1 MRLEPWSVVESNW
14 AHAIEHGN
22 HLHED
27 RMATTYDKAPAGRAQ
42 QSLSPRAGVQKM
54 GGSSGLA
61 EVLNVI
67 LETGIVVDVW
77 VRVSII
83 GIEILTVEVRAVI
96 ASVDTYLRYAEAIG
110 LTTLA
115 AAPRTAEP
123 LALPSGLPGLPGM
136 PALGGPSED
145 EILAYLEAHPD
156 GVRLSELQAYFGT
169 ERAELQSILNR
180 LVQDEAAALDPERK
194 VYRPSGVLVPALP

>member
-1 MRLEPWSVVESNW
+1 M
-14 AHAIEHGN
+14 AISY
-22 HLHED
+22 D
-27 RMATTYDKAPAGRAQ
+27 RAPAGRSQ
-42 QSLSPRAGVQKM
+42 QGGASRGGVQKM

-67 LETGIVVDVW
+67 LEKGIVIDAW

-83 GIEILTVEVRAVI
+83 GIEILTVEARVVV

-123 LALPSGLPGLPGM
+123 LGLPAGLPGLPGL
-136 PALGGPSED
+136 PGIGGPSED
-145 EILAYLEAHPD
+145 EILAYLDSHPD
-156 GVRLSELQAYFGT
+156 GVRLSELQAYFGA
-169 ERAELQSILNR
+169 ERAELEGILSR
-180 LVQDEAAALDPERK
+180 LVQEEAAVLDPERR
-194 VYRPSGVLVPALP
+194 VYRPGSALVPALP

>member
-1 MRLEPWSVVESNW
+1 M
-14 AHAIEHGN
+14 AIS
-22 HLHED
+22 
-27 RMATTYDKAPAGRAQ
+27 YDKAPAVRPQ
-42 QSLSPRAGVQKM
+42 QAARGGVQKM

-67 LETGIVVDVW
+67 LEKGIVVDVW

-110 LTTLA
+110 LTSLA
-115 AAPRTAEP
+115 AAPRTAAEP
-123 LALPSGLPGLPGM
+123 LALPSGLPGLPGL
-136 PALGGPSED
+136 PGLSGPSEE

-169 ERAELQSILNR
+169 ERGMLESLLNR
-180 LVQDEAAALDPERK
+180 LVQDEAAVLDAERR
-194 VYRPSGVLVPALP
+194 VYRPGNALVPAMP